1 MAAGHAPSCGVDL
14 AQGWGR
20 VTGENAYSWGEYLGI
35 MEHGGFGLVQLDRD
49 TPSGSWSAFPYAF
62 GNAPGTNPGADLG
75 TAAWNGVMMGF
86 DTSGAAPGTIQGD
99 AAITVD
105 LGEYS
110 FSATVDVAFTN
121 VRNLGTG
128 AAARDMRWNDIRLRD
143 GGFED
148 GYSNR
153 GNYIEG
159 AFFGPQHQEAGGVF
173 KQDLY
178 TGAFGAKR

>member
-1 MAAGHAPSCGVDL
+1 
-14 AQGWGR
+14 
-20 VTGENAYSWGEYLGI
+20 
-35 MEHGGFGLVQLDRD
+35 
-49 TPSGSWSAFPYAF
+49 
-62 GNAPGTNPGADLG
+62 
-75 TAAWNGVMMGF
+75 MMGF

-128 AAARDMRWNDIRLRD
+128 AAARDMRWNDIRLRN

-148 GYSNR
+148 GYIL
-153 GNYIEG
+153 GDNYIKG
-159 AFFGPQHQEAGGVF
+159 AFFGPQHQEVGGVF